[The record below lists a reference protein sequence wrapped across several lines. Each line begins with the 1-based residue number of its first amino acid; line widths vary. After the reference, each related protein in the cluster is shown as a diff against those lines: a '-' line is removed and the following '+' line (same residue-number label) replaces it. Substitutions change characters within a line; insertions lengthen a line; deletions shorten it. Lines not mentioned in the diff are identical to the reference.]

1 MCFQIDYVICITS
14 AFLSKLSYSLN
25 VVVLLLPLFMSGKL
39 FSSCL
44 ISITGKETIQSIKI
58 FALDFQGERL
68 TMFIKKPCLS
78 FTEQS

>member
-44 ISITGKETIQSIKI
+44 ISITGKESIKI

-68 TMFIKKPCLS
+68 TMFIKKRCLS